1 MSHTYF
7 VTKDNTP
14 EGEKL
19 EEINLSNADHE
30 DWMTKAGLTRTM
42 QNRETGEL
50 EEWLFHTTNHDPQP
64 LCLYVDAFADYV
76 DLAQEAIGEEVP
88 EHMRALY
95 DFIAT
100 VEALESLDSLEA
112 DYSAGYRIWI
122 F

>member
-7 VTKDNTP
+7 VTKDNTAT
-14 EGEKL
+14 GEQL
-19 EEINLSNADHE
+19 ALVGLSNTNHD

-50 EEWLFHTTNHDPQP
+50 EEWLFHTTIHDKEP
-64 LCLYVDAFADYV
+64 LCVFSYEFEAYVDQ
-76 DLAQEAIGEEVP
+76 AQEFFGDECP
-88 EHMRALY
+88 DHMRMLY

-100 VEALESLDSLEA
+100 VDALESENGV
-112 DYSAGYRIWI
+112 GYKIWL

>member
-19 EEINLSNADHE
+19 EELNLSNGDHE

-50 EEWLFHTTNHDPQP
+50 EERLFHTTIHDPQP
-64 LCLYVDAFADYV
+64 LCLYSDALYDYAE
-76 DLAQEAIGEEVP
+76 LAQAQYGEKVP
-88 EHMRALY
+88 EHMQALF
-95 DFIAT
+95 DFIAS
-100 VEALESLDSLEA
+100 VDALEIESGES
-112 DYSAGYRIWI
+112 YKIWL